1 MSLYRVFIIFKCIKI
16 KIKAHYLNGDT
27 MKRLII
33 ILAIIMAPFII
44 NKNIKQDI
52 IEIPNE
58 SIRIRVIANSN
69 SLNDQYEKLL
79 VTENIQLYVQE
90 LLKNAT
96 TKEQSED
103 IIKKNII
110 NIEEKV
116 KETLNQLVSSTSY
129 QVKYGN
135 NYFPEK
141 DYKGI
146 TYKSGYYESLVIT
159 LGKGEG
165 NNWWCVLFP
174 PLCLMETEE
183 NSISEIEYK
192 LYITEILSKYK

>member
-1 MSLYRVFIIFKCIKI
+1 
-16 KIKAHYLNGDT
+16 
-27 MKRLII
+27 
-33 ILAIIMAPFII
+33 MAPFII
-44 NKNIKQDI
+44 KKNIDADV
-52 IEIPNE
+52 IEIPDE

-69 SLNDQYEKLL
+69 SINDQFEKLR
-79 VTENIQLYVQE
+79 VTENIQVYIQE
-90 LLKNAT
+90 LLKDAT
-96 TKEQSED
+96 TKEESES
-103 IIKKNII
+103 IIRKNLL
-110 NIEEKV
+110 NIENNV
-116 KETLNQLVSSTSY
+116 KNTLNQLNSITNY

-141 DYKGI
+141 EYKGI

-183 NSISEIEYK
+183 NNMNDIEYE
-192 LYITEILSKYK
+192 LYVTEILSKYK

>member
-1 MSLYRVFIIFKCIKI
+1 
-16 KIKAHYLNGDT
+16 
-27 MKRLII
+27 
-33 ILAIIMAPFII
+33 MAPFII

-141 DYKGI
+141 NYKGI

>member
-1 MSLYRVFIIFKCIKI
+1 
-16 KIKAHYLNGDT
+16 
-27 MKRLII
+27 MKKLII

-44 NKNIKQDI
+44 KKNIDADV
-52 IEIPNE
+52 IEIPDE

-69 SLNDQYEKLL
+69 SINDQFEKLR
-79 VTENIQLYVQE
+79 VTENIQVYIQE
-90 LLKNAT
+90 LLKDAT
-96 TKEQSED
+96 TKEESES
-103 IIKKNII
+103 IIRKNLL
-110 NIEEKV
+110 NIENNV
-116 KETLNQLVSSTSY
+116 KNTLNQLNSITNY

-141 DYKGI
+141 EYKGI

-183 NSISEIEYK
+183 NNMNDIEYE
-192 LYITEILSKYK
+192 LYVTEILSKYK